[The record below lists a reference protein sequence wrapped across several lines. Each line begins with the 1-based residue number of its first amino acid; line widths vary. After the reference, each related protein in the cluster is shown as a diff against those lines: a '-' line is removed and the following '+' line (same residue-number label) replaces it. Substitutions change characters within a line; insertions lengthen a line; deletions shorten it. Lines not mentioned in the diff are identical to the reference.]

1 MRAAATDVDNTTPRV
16 NNPAS
21 ISVGA
26 VDWFQTNRTGSR
38 TFRALEMRSAAQS
51 ENPAGGT
58 KKLFHKIRRMMY
70 IACKYRHFYH
80 VMTKKTT
87 VWIRGAGIAGL
98 TAAWHLTRAG
108 FEVVVT
114 DTSGV
119 GSGASGA
126 WWALLNPAT
135 GIKATPATH
144 FEQGVTAFETMAN
157 ELGVGHAPWIRQG
170 IVRPALD
177 KTLEKGFSA
186 SASNLAWPEGWVEW
200 KQGVHGL
207 AGNGALMV
215 HRGYAIDTRLW
226 MTTITEALRKQGVEV
241 REHVPDHLSI
251 DTDVVLHATG
261 ADILHD
267 PIWSHLTIHA
277 IKGQLR
283 EVKVTGIRGTYS
295 ALSSRGYAV
304 QIDDGHWILGSTY
317 EHEFT
322 DPYPDSA
329 FDAYILDRFRAMF
342 PQPIE
347 ITIIGRWSGIRVGS
361 GNRAPIL
368 AEHPTKPGHFV
379 MTALGSKG
387 LLYSQ
392 ILSQKL
398 VRELSSRTV

>member
-1 MRAAATDVDNTTPRV
+1 
-16 NNPAS
+16 
-21 ISVGA
+21 
-26 VDWFQTNRTGSR
+26 
-38 TFRALEMRSAAQS
+38 
-51 ENPAGGT
+51 
-58 KKLFHKIRRMMY
+58 
-70 IACKYRHFYH
+70 
-80 VMTKKTT
+80 MTKKTT

-108 FEVVVT
+108 HKVVVT

-135 GIKATPATH
+135 GIKATPATD
-144 FEQGVTAFETMAN
+144 FEMGVTSFETMAV
-157 ELGVGHAPWIRQG
+157 ELGVDHAPWIRKG
-170 IVRPALD
+170 IVRPAID

-186 SASNLAWPEGWVEW
+186 SAKSLAWPAGWVEW
-200 KQGVHGL
+200 KLDVHGL
-207 AGNGALMV
+207 AGHGALEV

-226 MTTITEALRKQGVEV
+226 MTTITEALRKRGVEI
-241 REHVPDHLSI
+241 REQVPDHHKVDS
-251 DTDVVLHATG
+251 DVVLHATG
-261 ADILHD
+261 ADILQD
-267 PIWSHLTIHA
+267 PMWSHLNIHP

-283 EVKVTGIRGTYS
+283 EVRVTGIKRAFP

-304 QIDDGHWILGSTY
+304 QIDDGHWVLGSTY
-317 EHEFT
+317 EHEFIDS
-322 DPYPDSA
+322 DPDPA

-368 AEHPTKPGHFV
+368 AEHPDRPGHFV

-392 ILSQKL
+392 VLSHKL

>member
-1 MRAAATDVDNTTPRV
+1 MP
-16 NNPAS
+16 
-21 ISVGA
+21 
-26 VDWFQTNRTGSR
+26 
-38 TFRALEMRSAAQS
+38 
-51 ENPAGGT
+51 
-58 KKLFHKIRRMMY
+58 
-70 IACKYRHFYH
+70 
-80 VMTKKTT
+80 
-87 VWIRGAGIAGL
+87 
-98 TAAWHLTRAG
+98 
-108 FEVVVT
+108 
-114 DTSGV
+114 
-119 GSGASGA
+119 
-126 WWALLNPAT
+126 
-135 GIKATPATH
+135 
-144 FEQGVTAFETMAN
+144 
-157 ELGVGHAPWIRQG
+157 
-170 IVRPALD
+170 
-177 KTLEKGFSA
+177 
-186 SASNLAWPEGWVEW
+186 
-200 KQGVHGL
+200 
-207 AGNGALMV
+207 
-215 HRGYAIDTRLW
+215 
-226 MTTITEALRKQGVEV
+226 
-241 REHVPDHLSI
+241 EHVPDHLSI

-261 ADILHD
+261 ADILTD

-392 ILSQKL
+392 VLSHKL